1 MQSDSAGGARVAN
14 PRSVCTNRRVTDSS
28 GRTKNLRRWF
38 DDDQARRRARK
49 ALFVS
54 IGLTIGL
61 YLIPFGFW
69 VAYPLTLFSTL
80 VHELGHGLAALAT
93 GGRFS
98 ELSVFAN
105 TSGVA
110 HTSSGAGDVGR
121 AITSAG
127 GLVGPAVLAGIGFAV
142 CTRER
147 GSRIFLAVLAI
158 GLALVTALFIRN
170 AFGIVFT
177 VLVVAGLGWTVI
189 RTTVGTQQLVAL
201 FLAVQLA
208 LSVFSRGDYLF
219 TDTAHTGAGVLSS
232 DVANMA
238 KALGG
243 TYWMWGLACG
253 AFSILVLWLGVWL
266 FLRRITPKPVTTL

>member
-1 MQSDSAGGARVAN
+1 MFA
-14 PRSVCTNRRVTDSS
+14 
-28 GRTKNLRRWF
+28 
-38 DDDQARRRARK
+38 
-49 ALFVS
+49 S
-54 IGLTIGL
+54 IGLTIAL
-61 YLIPFGFW
+61 YLIPFGYW
-69 VAYPLTLFSTL
+69 IAYPLTLFSTL

-93 GGRFS
+93 GGRFTD
-98 ELSVFAN
+98 LSVFAN

-110 HTSSGAGDVGR
+110 HTASGAGNVGR

-147 GSRIFLAVLAI
+147 GSRIFLGALAL
-158 GLALVTALFIRN
+158 GLALATALFIRN

-219 TDTAHTGAGVLSS
+219 TDTAHTGAGVMPS

-238 KALGG
+238 TALGG

-253 AFSILVLWLGVWL
+253 AFSIFVLWGGVTL
-266 FLRRITPKPVTTL
+266 FLRRITPKPVTRL